1 MALNYTGFY
10 EIVEKLRDDFDN
22 LPEVNRVTFGE
33 IDEYDRT
40 KETITPCVHIIPG
53 TATML
58 AESVQLAFQLFCY
71 DIRGQKKLSE
81 DEIIEMPNGYQN
93 VQDCL
98 DTTWAILQSVLEKY
112 NGRTLTLN
120 STFVRINPLP
130 SFEPI
135 LEEGNSGVCGW
146 RGSVTF
152 ELVSN
157 ADKC

>member
-1 MALNYTGFY
+1 MAHNRFKPTLKDVRYVRTLIDKLKLNGMW
-10 EIVEKLRDDFDN
+10 I
-22 LPEVNRVTFGE
+22 LPAWGLQYQKVGTNKFMLLKERV
-33 IDEYDRT
+33 
-40 KETITPCVHIIPG
+40 PPIIP
-53 TATML
+53 
-58 AESVQLAFQLFCY
+58 S
-71 DIRGQKKLSE
+71 KKEDVCSE
-81 DEIIEMPNGYQN
+81 EEIIEMPNGYQN

-146 RGSVTF
+146 LGSVTF
-152 ELVSN
+152 EIVSN